1 MAHHIA
7 AALAPECVS
16 GDGARERELLDHYH
30 AELCAALAASGAAED
45 AAHAAAAV
53 LSRARLQAQYES
65 AQLDMCRLVFSYQ
78 WSRATFGVASLNK
91 NSYNKDVRSAV
102 WLAVRCDAL
111 LRKRGAP

>member
-1 MAHHIA
+1 M
-7 AALAPECVS
+7 
-16 GDGARERELLDHYH
+16 
-30 AELCAALAASGAAED
+30 CANPNPNPNPSPDSNPNAKPMLTPT
-45 AAHAAAAV
+45 
-53 LSRARLQAQYES
+53 R
-65 AQLDMCRLVFSYQ
+65 CRLVFAYQ